1 METHLFASNL
11 IFQKHGP
18 GAGIA
23 GDAQPVI
30 RIGDLDAI
38 VGSHMLLG
46 IDIDCILLQVGVLA
60 VCNLCMSS
68 RCHIG
73 ELILVQMKDQKN

>member
-11 IFQKHGP
+11 IFQKHGS
-18 GAGIA
+18 GAGIT

-30 RIGDLDAI
+30 RIRDLNTI

-46 IDIDCILLQVGVLA
+46 IDIDSILLQIGVFA
-60 VCNLCMSS
+60 VRNLCMSS

-73 ELILVQMKDQKN
+73 NFILVQMNQKN

>member
-1 METHLFASNL
+1 METHLLTSNL
-11 IFQKHGP
+11 IFQKHGS
-18 GAGIA
+18 GARIT

-38 VGSHMLLG
+38 VGGHMLLVM
-46 IDIDCILLQVGVLA
+46 DIDSILLQIGVLA
-60 VCNLCMSS
+60 VRNLCIGS

-73 ELILVQMKDQKN
+73 EFVLVRVKNQEN